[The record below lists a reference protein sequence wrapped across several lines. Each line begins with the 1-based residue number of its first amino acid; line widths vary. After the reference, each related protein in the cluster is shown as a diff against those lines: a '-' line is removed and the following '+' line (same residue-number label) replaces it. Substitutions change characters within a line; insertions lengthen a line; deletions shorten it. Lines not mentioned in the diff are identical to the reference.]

1 MRDVRENLVTN
12 CTACSP
18 GRQDAVG
25 HRRPP
30 WATLPPSG
38 APSPPHPGWARPPGS
53 EPPKAS
59 WSRSPAPPPPVTQS
73 GEGMRWGKGP
83 DVYQSPPAST
93 WSLCPVPCP
102 VSQALHLQGW
112 SHRLCPGYCGPARPG
127 QPAAQSGK
135 PRPVMQ
141 GWAHP
146 GALPPCP
153 PSSSPACCS
162 PSPRGHLPP
171 ATPTPASSPQ
181 PTPPLPQ
188 LTLAVAWIPPSRA
201 LTQGT
206 APHSPRQARSLRVT
220 ADEALPT
227 RVYIP
232 SVPVPSRDPRTVRAT
247 TLRTEKLHSKER
259 LRGMKRQPIEWEQI
273 FVIRS

>member
-1 MRDVRENLVTN
+1 M
-12 CTACSP
+12 
-18 GRQDAVG
+18 G

-38 APSPPHPGWARPPGS
+38 APSPPHPGSARPPGS

-83 DVYQSPPAST
+83 DVYQGPPAST
-93 WSLCPVPCP
+93 WSLCPVALPCFP
-102 VSQALHLQGW
+102 GSASPGLESPAVSWLL
-112 SHRLCPGYCGPARPG
+112 RPG
-127 QPAAQSGK
+127 QAPPAGSSERKAAACHAGLGP
-135 PRPVMQ
+135 PR
-141 GWAHP
+141 
-146 GALPPCP
+146 CP
-153 PSSSPACCS
+153 PTLPTLLQ
-162 PSPRGHLPP
+162 PGLLLPLPTWPP

-188 LTLAVAWIPPSRA
+188 LTLAVAWIPPSCA

-247 TLRTEKLHSKER
+247 TLRTEKLHIKER
-259 LRGMKRQPIEWEQI
+259 IRGMKRQPIEWEQI